1 MPAGRLSRGGEGR
14 IVTSGPFLFA
24 GYLSEN
30 ALNQDV
36 LDDGGFFDTG
46 DLGSI
51 DAAGYLRITGRVK
64 NVIRRGA
71 ETIPAALLEDV
82 VASHPDVVHA
92 IVVGVPD
99 QRLGEI
105 PVACVQLRPDRKLAL
120 ERHQPPAR
128 ARDDHPQILA
138 ERAANIRR
146 NGRSEQPARST
157 GARSSPEIAETDM
170 NVDAGFESLLHQ
182 VVGTVGIAV
191 LNRPAVLNVIDMKL
205 IKALHKQLEAWR
217 AIQAITAVLVRG
229 AGERAFCAG
238 GDVRAVYEHRGDD
251 AFMHEVYHVEYILDD
266 AIARYSKPYI
276 VLMSGIVMGG
286 GCGISVH
293 GSHRVV
299 TETTQLAMPECR
311 IGLFPDIGASYFL
324 ARCPGELG
332 LYLALTGARIG
343 AADALYLGLADYF
356 VPTERL
362 PEILPALAGGN

>member
-1 MPAGRLSRGGEGR
+1 
-14 IVTSGPFLFA
+14 
-24 GYLSEN
+24 
-30 ALNQDV
+30 
-36 LDDGGFFDTG
+36 
-46 DLGSI
+46 
-51 DAAGYLRITGRVK
+51 
-64 NVIRRGA
+64 
-71 ETIPAALLEDV
+71 
-82 VASHPDVVHA
+82 
-92 IVVGVPD
+92 
-99 QRLGEI
+99 
-105 PVACVQLRPDRKLAL
+105 
-120 ERHQPPAR
+120 
-128 ARDDHPQILA
+128 
-138 ERAANIRR
+138 
-146 NGRSEQPARST
+146 
-157 GARSSPEIAETDM
+157 M
-170 NVDAGFESLLHQ
+170 NVDARFDSVLHQ

-217 AIQAITAVLVRG
+217 RDQAITAVLVRG

-251 AFMHEVYHVEYILDD
+251 AFMHEVYHAEYILDD

-276 VLMSGIVMGG
+276 ALMSGIMMGG

-362 PEILPALAGGN
+362 PENPSCARGGQLSDDGACLPEQFVRRCASLSPPRKDRCSVRPRRRTRHHLRIGIAARGMGAPSAFRHHRRLPLKSRTVIPLDPRGANEDPARLPDHRLSHCSAADAAQRLFRRRSCPHHR